1 MTIDAESKK
10 IEKWADTGDRTDPDD
25 SGLSPALVRATGW
38 PSEFSATDGNVPR
51 RRVFNQ
57 LFRELSGVAVDTIQ
71 RGILPWDAEV
81 DYLQDAIA
89 VGGSTLYRATV
100 ATGPGTSN
108 ATNPTTAG
116 QTVWATVTGT
126 STDPS
131 APNAPTATRPRAGVL
146 DWSWNCPL
154 DGGAA
159 IDSFDFQWRVSGTQT
174 WSASIEVDTPRYEL
188 TGLSSGTTIEA
199 RVRATNTNGN
209 SPWSATGS
217 QTPQG
222 SVPEGGS
229 QFALRADPGNS
240 GEVDLSWLE
249 PDNGGLNITSYTVQ
263 WRTQNQA
270 FSTGRQ
276 ASSTDTEHTVG
287 SLTNGTEYFFRVRAT
302 NSQGN
307 SSWSNEDSATPA
319 APEAADPVWN
329 LAGQT
334 TLPADARTLVDL
346 SRPLSLL
353 TDIAPVYDLDADSLN
368 YSRYWRSAKPFA
380 GQAGGTVYALV
391 EQGLS
396 NSAQLY
402 TVNLTT
408 GALTAVGSAVTLPN
422 VSGIGLVKR
431 SRRSQPGQCPT
442 HWIAG
447 PHFRPR

>member
-1 MTIDAESKK
+1 MAIDAESKK

-174 WSASIEVDTPRYEL
+174 WTASIEVDTPRYEL

-249 PDNGGLNITSYTVQ
+249 PDDGGLNISGYTVQ
-263 WRTQNQA
+263 WRSGNQA

-276 ASSTDTEHTVG
+276 ATSTDTEHTVS

-307 SSWSNEDSATPA
+307 SSWSNEASATPE
-319 APEAADPVWN
+319 APA
-329 LAGQT
+329 
-334 TLPADARTLVDL
+334 LPSATSLRAVPGDAEVDL
-346 SRPLSLL
+346 DWLEPDEGASPIQSY
-353 TDIAPVYDLDADSLN
+353 TYQ
-368 YSRYWRSAKPFA
+368 WRTQN
-380 GQAGGTVYALV
+380 QAF
-391 EQGLS
+391 S
-396 NSAQLY
+396 NSRQG
-402 TVNLTT
+402 TTTNLQAT
-408 GALTAVGSAVTLPN
+408 VGSLTN
-422 VSGIGLVKR
+422 G
-431 SRRSQPGQCPT
+431 T
-442 HWIAG
+442 E
-447 PHFRPR
+447 